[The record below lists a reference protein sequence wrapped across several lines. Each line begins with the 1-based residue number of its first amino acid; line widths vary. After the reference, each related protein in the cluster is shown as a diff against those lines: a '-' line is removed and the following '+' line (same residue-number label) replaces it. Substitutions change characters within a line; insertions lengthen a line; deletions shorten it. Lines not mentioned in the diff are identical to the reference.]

1 MNTATSLTS
10 YIPKLTDELIIVINQ
25 YQKSI
30 KEKITLKDN
39 KERFD
44 TFKSLREFA
53 YGLVDYDP
61 SIKAN
66 NVDILCNYLSGGKQ
80 QKVVLAK
87 WMHAGVSIMI
97 MDHPTRGIDV
107 GAKKEVYSVIR
118 DLTNSGISII
128 LVSDTIEETIGLSN
142 NIIVLKDG
150 ELQQIVKS
158 NKGNKPLPI
167 EILKYMV

>member
-1 MNTATSLTS
+1 
-10 YIPKLTDELIIVINQ
+10 
-25 YQKSI
+25 
-30 KEKITLKDN
+30 
-39 KERFD
+39 
-44 TFKSLREFA
+44 
-53 YGLVDYDP
+53 
-61 SIKAN
+61 
-66 NVDILCNYLSGGKQ
+66 
-80 QKVVLAK
+80 
-87 WMHAGVSIMI
+87 MHAGVSIMI

-128 LVSDTIEETIGLSN
+128 IVSDTIEETIGLSN

-167 EILKYMV
+167 EILKHMV